1 MAVRERLAAPF
12 RDIAGWQ
19 EHRTAAAARHAAT
32 LEAGRAARHEAYLQE
47 LAEEFAGAPRIGLRR
62 YHHLTDDE
70 VREGTEPA
78 VEYFHSTAE
87 VRLYHLLE
95 PDPTRRA
102 WVIRALAMR
111 LDGGAKDAG
120 GATGDVIDVKPTDF
134 APIEAGAVTLGPV
147 LELHNA
153 AGTDWRFFLELGF
166 GPAAGGL
173 RGEVR
178 TRRVVA
184 EGRL

>member
-1 MAVRERLAAPF
+1 MSVRERLAAPF
-12 RDIAGWQ
+12 REVAEWQ
-19 EHRTAAAARHAAT
+19 EHRTAAATRQAAAI
-32 LEAGRAARHEAYLQE
+32 EAGRRVRHETYLQE
-47 LAEEFAGAPRIGLRR
+47 LAEEFAGAQRIRLRR
-62 YHHLTDDE
+62 YHHLADDE

-95 PDPTRRA
+95 PDPTQRA
-102 WVIRALAMR
+102 WVIRALASR
-111 LDGGAKDAG
+111 LDGGAKDTCG
-120 GATGDVIDVKPTDF
+120 GAGDVIDVKPMDF

-166 GPAAGGL
+166 GPAAEGL
-173 RGEVR
+173 WSEVR

-184 EGRL
+184 EGTL